1 VAEPVV
7 KPGSVVDSHS
17 SGPSVTA
24 GIKQPTRVRHEPC
37 HSTPIWSCSGWGLPC
52 PEALSP
58 RAVGSYPTVSPLPR
72 TLAGR
77 SAVCFLLHFPSA
89 HAAQALP
96 GTLPC
101 GARTFLAVSKHVATA
116 WPTPAPSLSGL
127 PAQRRVSCDCSAETG
142 NCRRLQREARPARCS
157 RTNRPETD
165 RPETFAVTEGLP
177 VRCPIG
183 GHAARSRQDR
193 DGFEQVS
200 GHRSRA
206 LRLRSPT
213 QAASRHHTGS
223 LRPASNLR
231 GSGRPIVPWNR

>member
-1 VAEPVV
+1 MDLIWRRDRVSGTGQSGPGPAPRPPARGGSPASARIKGVLRRKVAEPVV

-96 GTLPC
+96 GTLPYE
-101 GARTFLAVSKHVATA
+101 ARTFLPCFSHGDLH
-116 WPTPAPSLSGL
+116 SS
-127 PAQRRVSCDCSAETG
+127 D
-142 NCRRLQREARPARCS
+142 RLAH
-157 RTNRPETD
+157 
-165 RPETFAVTEGLP
+165 FEG
-177 VRCPIG
+177 
-183 GHAARSRQDR
+183 
-193 DGFEQVS
+193 
-200 GHRSRA
+200 
-206 LRLRSPT
+206 
-213 QAASRHHTGS
+213 AS
-223 LRPASNLR
+223 
-231 GSGRPIVPWNR
+231 